1 MMENLSGSQRDLLYI
16 NESLDKVSGLEI
28 KAALDRYYDEEIDT
42 ARLYPN
48 LDELVER
55 GLMNKGSIDGRTNSY
70 SLSEEGRQVLTAR
83 REWEESLKTSD

>member
-1 MMENLSGSQRDLLYI
+1 MNRHDKRAMMENLSGFQRDLLYI

-48 LDELVER
+48 LDELVE
-55 GLMNKGSIDGRTNSY
+55 
-70 SLSEEGRQVLTAR
+70 
-83 REWEESLKTSD
+83 

>member
-1 MMENLSGSQRDLLYI
+1 MMENLSGFQRDLLYI